1 MSRNLTLPFFAVPP
15 GEYRQ
20 QYFAELVRSF
30 TVYLAQQQNPG
41 QGRNTEL
48 VLTNGDNDMSD
59 TIITM
64 RDGSKWK
71 PSTSSDTVHCVNCE
85 NAVDTPEEIA
95 SYPDGNCPD
104 CGQAW
109 TGSEKR
115 STSISVTAPE
125 AISGEA

>member
-1 MSRNLTLPFFAVPP
+1 
-15 GEYRQ
+15 
-20 QYFAELVRSF
+20 
-30 TVYLAQQQNPG
+30 
-41 QGRNTEL
+41 
-48 VLTNGDNDMSD
+48 MSD

-64 RDGSKWK
+64 ADGSKWK

-115 STSISVTAPE
+115 STSIMVTAPE